1 MIKFYVVNEATEIW
15 SDGFNTKD
23 EAEAEKD
30 NNLMRYGDEA
40 IILEVN
46 ER

>member
-15 SDGFNTKD
+15 SDGFNTKA
-23 EAEAEKD
+23 EAETEKD
-30 NNLMRYGDEA
+30 NNLMRYGVEA